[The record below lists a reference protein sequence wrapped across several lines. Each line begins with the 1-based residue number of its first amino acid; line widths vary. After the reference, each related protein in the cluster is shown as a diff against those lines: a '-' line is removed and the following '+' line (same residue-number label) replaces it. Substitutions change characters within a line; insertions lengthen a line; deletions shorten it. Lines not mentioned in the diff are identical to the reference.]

1 MYQFLDEMDMW
12 NSVEKNP
19 KEMVVLGKQK
29 KEVKIMFFSIGT
41 VST

>member
-19 KEMVVLGKQK
+19 KEMVVLGKHNTK
-29 KEVKIMFFSIGT
+29 VNL
-41 VST
+41 